1 VAEGLRRL
9 LAIASL
15 ALAACSGETP
25 VNMKD
30 PGSVTRKFVEAYN
43 ARDLARMLPLVDQ
56 VNIDAVKNALADG
69 VNSEAYQS
77 IFMPE
82 MVELLAK
89 DGGKVTGPRY
99 DRHGA
104 VFQVG
109 ETVSGDVYAIE
120 LSRREADG
128 VWLIDEFSM
137 MSEREFLELPEQP
150 QER

>member
-1 VAEGLRRL
+1 LRRL
-9 LAIASL
+9 LALGAL
-15 ALAACSGETP
+15 VLAACSAETP
-25 VNMKD
+25 VDMKD
-30 PGSVTRKFVEAYN
+30 PGSVARKFVEAYN
-43 ARDLARMLPLVDQ
+43 ARNLQRMLPLVDQ

-109 ETVSGDVYAIE
+109 ETVSGDVYTIE
-120 LSRREADG
+120 LSQREADEI
-128 VWLIDEFSM
+128 WLIDEFSM
-137 MSEREFLELPEQP
+137 MSERDFLELPDQP
-150 QER
+150 RPKR